1 MHELP
6 ANDAAAVPLL
16 EVGVALGQSEA
27 LGIMAGRCTAAQ
39 AAALK
44 RLRDSKTYQRLNPTW
59 RDFCTIYLRMS
70 GAHADNIICAYEQF
84 GESYFEMM
92 RYARISPD
100 SYRDVQPLL
109 KDGALEVEGERIEF
123 APENAARIRDAVA
136 EARRQARDR
145 RKPGSLDFLLDNLE
159 KRVDQLIQD
168 LRAIAPRAYNETRW
182 RRFRGV
188 LEFLCE
194 QVAGLRAEHQIN
206 EVSCQFQ
213 NNEACANPKVVR

>member
-27 LGIMAGRCTAAQ
+27 LGTMAGRCTAAQ

-59 RDFCTIYLRMS
+59 RDFCTIHLRMS
-70 GAHADNIICAYEQF
+70 GAHADNIIRAYEQF

-136 EARRQARDR
+136 EARRHARDR

-188 LEFLCE
+188 LQFLCE
-194 QVAGLRAEHQIN
+194 QVAELRAEHRIN

-213 NNEACANPKVVR
+213 NIAKQPGRRQ

>member
-1 MHELP
+1 MARP
-6 ANDAAAVPLL
+6 SRSWQAVARLL
-16 EVGVALGQSEA
+16 KPPPSSVSAIA
-27 LGIMAGRCTAAQ
+27 KPI
-39 AAALK
+39 
-44 RLRDSKTYQRLNPTW
+44 YQRLNPTW
-59 RDFCTIYLRMS
+59 RDFC
-70 GAHADNIICAYEQF
+70 
-84 GESYFEMM
+84 
-92 RYARISPD
+92 ISAD

-136 EARRQARDR
+136 EARRQARGR

-194 QVAGLRAEHQIN
+194 QVAELRAEHRIN

-213 NNEACANPKVVR
+213 NITEQAGRRNDQIPR